1 MRSVRTAFVQYH
13 AGSQTWFCVDA
24 DNTNIGA
31 FRNFSDAMFA
41 CGRSHGFYSLNG
53 VRRPIAEA
61 YLVPNPRFDTVR
73 PTGAAE
79 HRIALAN
86 ERRVVHKME
95 MERVAL
101 RIRERE
107 IRRRKA
113 RA

>member
-13 AGSQTWFCVDA
+13 SGSQTWFCVSA
-24 DNTNIGA
+24 ENENIGA
-31 FRNFSDAMFA
+31 YRSFRDAMFA
-41 CGRSHGFYSLNG
+41 CGRSHGFYSLNS
-53 VRRPIAEA
+53 VRRPIAEEF
-61 YLVPNPRFDTVR
+61 LVSNPRFDNAKPV
-73 PTGAAE
+73 GMVE
-79 HRIALAN
+79 HRIAIAE
-86 ERRVVHKME
+86 ERRKRKAIE